1 MKRVLYG
8 VAMLDD
14 MACHMAAPYITLSL
28 NIDIFLLQL
37 LRQNYKLAT

>member
-8 VAMLDD
+8 AAMLDD
-14 MACHMAAPYITLSL
+14 MACLATPYITLSL

>member
-8 VAMLDD
+8 AAMLDD
-14 MACHMAAPYITLSL
+14 MTCLAAPYITLSL

-37 LRQNYKLAT
+37 LRQNYN